1 MKKFII
7 TLVMSLMAVVS
18 FAQNDIVIN
27 NVVFHNLCHRLV
39 RMSLRGTSVDMLI
52 SDVII
57 VDQIEQET
65 VLVKFTNDEGNDTI
79 INLNRSNLNV
89 RNSIC
94 SNNLKKFLNNKFS
107 ATHIKSVRVIGND
120 GNFKDFN
127 LDGVVYEARKIKS
140 KAEDERREKVRNAIN
155 SFK

>member
-1 MKKFII
+1 MKELALFNVLDFEVYENLGMKKFVNYPQAKD
-7 TLVMSLMAVVS
+7 LWVV
-18 FAQNDIVIN
+18 
-27 NVVFHNLCHRLV
+27 H
-39 RMSLRGTSVDMLI
+39 
-52 SDVII
+52 
-57 VDQIEQET
+57 
-65 VLVKFTNDEGNDTI
+65 
-79 INLNRSNLNV
+79 LNV

-127 LDGVVYEARKIKS
+127 LDGVVYEVRKIKS